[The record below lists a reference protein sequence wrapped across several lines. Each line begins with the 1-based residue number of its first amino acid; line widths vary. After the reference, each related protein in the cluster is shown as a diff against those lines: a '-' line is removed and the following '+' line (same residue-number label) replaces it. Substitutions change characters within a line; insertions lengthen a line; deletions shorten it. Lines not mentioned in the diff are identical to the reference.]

1 MPKIAIT
8 GKGGVG
14 KTTLAALL
22 AGAARSRGYSVLA
35 VDADP
40 DPNLAMALGL
50 PEDVRDAIVPLS
62 EMSDL
67 IEERTGAKKGSMGA
81 YFKMNPRVDDIPDR
95 FAVDSDGVRLVVMGS
110 VDTGGS
116 GCVCP
121 ESVLLKAFVTHL
133 LLRSNEFVVLD
144 MEAGVEHL
152 GRGTAQSVDALVIV
166 IEPGQRSIQ
175 TARTIKRLAD
185 DLGIKRML
193 IVANK
198 VHEPEE
204 EAVLKEALADFEF
217 LGSLPYSDAVQRAE
231 LAGKRIEE
239 GDPAY
244 TAAADAIF
252 EGLEGIWGGEA
263 GRACREARRLGRA

>member
-22 AGAARSRGYSVLA
+22 ARAAKSRGYSVLA

-40 DPNLAMALGL
+40 DPNLAMALGIAGSA
-50 PEDVRDAIVPLS
+50 RDAIVPLS
-62 EMSDL
+62 EMNDL

-133 LLRSNEFVVLD
+133 LLRSDEFVVLD

-152 GRGTAQSVDALVIV
+152 GRGTAQSVDALIIV

-185 DLGIKRML
+185 DLGIQRML

-198 VHEPEE
+198 LHEPAE
-204 EAVLKEALADFEF
+204 EAVLKEALPDFEF
-217 LGSLPYSDAVQRAE
+217 LGSLPYSEAVQRAE
-231 LAGKRIEE
+231 LAGERIEE

-244 TAAADAIF
+244 TAAAGAVF
-252 EGLEGIWGGEA
+252 ESLEGIWS
-263 GRACREARRLGRA
+263 

>member
-22 AGAARSRGYSVLA
+22 ARAARSRGYSVLA

-40 DPNLAMALGL
+40 DPNLAMALGIT
-50 PEDVRDAIVPLS
+50 ESVRDAIVPLS
-62 EMSDL
+62 EMNDL

-81 YFKMNPRVDDIPDR
+81 YFKMNPRVDDIPER
-95 FAVDSDGVRLVVMGS
+95 FAVDADGVRLVVMGS

-133 LLRSNEFVVLD
+133 LLRSDEFVVLD

-152 GRGTAQSVDALVIV
+152 GRGTAGSVDALIIV

-175 TARTIKRLAD
+175 TARTIRRLAA
-185 DLGIKRML
+185 DLGIVKML

-198 VHEPEE
+198 VHSPHEATTLERALPE
-204 EAVLKEALADFEF
+204 FEF
-217 LGSLPYSDAVQRAE
+217 LGWLPYSAGVQSAE
-231 LAGKRIEE
+231 LDGRPIEE
-239 GDPAY
+239 GDPDY
-244 TAAADAIF
+244 AAKAGSLF
-252 EGLEGIWGGEA
+252 ERLEELWG
-263 GRACREARRLGRA
+263 

>member
-22 AGAARSRGYSVLA
+22 ARAARSRGYSVLA

-40 DPNLAMALGL
+40 DPNLAMALGVA
-50 PEDVRDAIVPLS
+50 ESVRDAIVPLS
-62 EMSDL
+62 EMDDL

-133 LLRSNEFVVLD
+133 LLRSDEFVVLD

-152 GRGTAQSVDALVIV
+152 GRGTAQSVDALIIV

-198 VHEPEE
+198 VHEPME
-204 EAVLKEALADFEF
+204 EAVLQEALPDFEF
-217 LGSLPYSDAVQRAE
+217 LGSLPYSEAVQRAE
-231 LAGKRIEE
+231 LAGERIEE

-244 TAAADAIF
+244 TAAAYAVF
-252 EGLEGIWGGEA
+252 EKLENIWG
-263 GRACREARRLGRA
+263 

>member
-22 AGAARSRGYSVLA
+22 AREAHARGYSVLA

-81 YFKMNPRVDDIPDR
+81 YFKMNPRVDDIPER
-95 FAVDSDGVRLVVMGS
+95 FAVEADGVRLVVMGS

-133 LLRSNEFVVLD
+133 LLRSDEFVVLD

-152 GRGTAQSVDALVIV
+152 GRGTAQAVDALIIA

-175 TARTIKRLAD
+175 TAQTIKRLAG
-185 DLGIKRML
+185 DLGIERLL

-198 VHEPEE
+198 VHSDE
-204 EAVLKEALADFEF
+204 EAQFLKASLADLEF
-217 LGSLPYSDAVQRAE
+217 LGELPYSDLVQRAE
-231 LAGKRIEE
+231 LEGASVEE
-239 GDPAY
+239 ADPEYASGVS
-244 TAAADAIF
+244 ALFDR
-252 EGLEGIWGGEA
+252 LEEA
-263 GRACREARRLGRA
+263 WSGSQESEPITG